1 MPLWL
6 CLVGRLCV
14 PHSVISTLSYF
25 VQLYHLDYFDGRSN
39 LDYVHKRTTLCVAL
53 VCIVPELGSI
63 PFLQFN
69 CNSDK
74 GN

>member
-39 LDYVHKRTTLCVAL
+39 LDYVHKRTTVRGTGVHCARAGVNSVFA
-53 VCIVPELGSI
+53 IN
-63 PFLQFN
+63 FQFR
-69 CNSDK
+69 
-74 GN
+74 